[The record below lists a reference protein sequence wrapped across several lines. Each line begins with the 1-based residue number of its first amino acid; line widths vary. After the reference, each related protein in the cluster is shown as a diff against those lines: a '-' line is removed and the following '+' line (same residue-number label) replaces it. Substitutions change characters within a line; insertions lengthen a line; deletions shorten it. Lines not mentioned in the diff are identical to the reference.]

1 MSSHYQGRGERGEE
15 CFPREENHRYSALE
29 AKGSLRPNNKE
40 CHHLGERKNTKENK
54 QMGRKKEIQ
63 ESVIMPA
70 FRTEQAAMS

>member
-1 MSSHYQGRGERGEE
+1 MFSKRRKPQVQ
-15 CFPREENHRYSALE
+15 
-29 AKGSLRPNNKE
+29 RPGGKRK
-40 CHHLGERKNTKENK
+40 LKTKQQRMPSFRRKNTKENK